1 METEKTPPV
10 YLKKKKKKKSAYHQ
24 KCPQNALASV
34 AVPTASVETRE
45 GACQTKVIL
54 QPAAP
59 PALLPALPPAGPA
72 RGAPRGSGQRAA
84 PGGPA
89 CGERPR
95 GGQRP
100 LFLPVAKRYEGGTV
114 RSRVLRLLRGS
125 DLS

>member
-72 RGAPRGSGQRAA
+72 RGAPRGSGQRPA
-84 PGGPA
+84 GPRVGRGLGA
-89 CGERPR
+89 GSALCSSPWQNDMKAERCEA
-95 GGQRP
+95 GC
-100 LFLPVAKRYEGGTV
+100 
-114 RSRVLRLLRGS
+114 
-125 DLS
+125 

>member
-10 YLKKKKKKKSAYHQ
+10 YLKKKKKKKVCISSEMPAERVGFCRRSHSICRNPRRCLSNQ
-24 KCPQNALASV
+24 
-34 AVPTASVETRE
+34 
-45 GACQTKVIL
+45 GH
-54 QPAAP
+54 PAASRAARP
-59 PALLPALPPAGPA
+59 PARPAARRPGP
-72 RGAPRGSGQRAA
+72 GSAEGERAA